1 MFQILNNIL
10 HINKMTDTRGLDVLK
25 NDIITKI
32 EENNYTITDITHII
46 SGLLKIITNKQD
58 NEAEGEAAAAVTT
71 EAAAAAVATEAA
83 VAGEAAAEKLG
94 GKRKPS
100 KYNIFMKKELE
111 RLKKKDP
118 SSDHKQ
124 RFKDAVKNW
133 NNKKQKF

>member
-1 MFQILNNIL
+1 
-10 HINKMTDTRGLDVLK
+10 MTDKNSLNELK
-25 NDIITKI
+25 TYIITKTDQ
-32 EENNYTITDITHII
+32 NKYTTADIIDII
-46 SGLLKIITNKQD
+46 SKLLEIIRTKEHPTTDPTVSNVPIVNK
-58 NEAEGEAAAAVTT
+58 
-71 EAAAAAVATEAA
+71 EAAAAAAEA
-83 VAGEAAAEKLG
+83 EAAAELTEIVVG

-133 NNKKQKF
+133 NNKK

>member
-1 MFQILNNIL
+1 MADDNPSSLKIGIIKQILSASDELSILRELSKVINDSINNK
-10 HINKMTDTRGLDVLK
+10 NTDSISVIAEVESAQ
-25 NDIITKI
+25 N
-32 EENNYTITDITHII
+32 EE
-46 SGLLKIITNKQD
+46 LAKV
-58 NEAEGEAAAAVTT
+58 E
-71 EAAAAAVATEAA
+71 
-83 VAGEAAAEKLG
+83 G

-133 NNKKQKF
+133 NNNK

>member
-1 MFQILNNIL
+1 
-10 HINKMTDTRGLDVLK
+10 MTDKNSLNELK
-25 NDIITKI
+25 TYIITKTDQ
-32 EENNYTITDITHII
+32 NKYTTADIIDII
-46 SGLLKIITNKQD
+46 SKLLEIIRTKEHPTTDPTVSNVPIVNK
-58 NEAEGEAAAAVTT
+58 
-71 EAAAAAVATEAA
+71 EAAAAAAEA
-83 VAGEAAAEKLG
+83 EAAAEVTETEIVVG

-133 NNKKQKF
+133 NNKK